1 LSLYG
6 LETGARIAERRM
18 PDYIDYLRF
27 SEKGDRLLVLTAHQF
42 RLRARRKEDDRIV
55 PARG

>member
-1 LSLYG
+1 
-6 LETGARIAERRM
+6 M